1 LIDRESW
8 PRWDGISWFRRAPR
22 QTSRRRTIA
31 VSGAVATAWLRVSDA
46 PYRYLLLLMLA
57 VQCNFIWL
65 GIHGIY
71 TVSGFSKFVA
81 GSFMSGSAQTGE
93 NSLGGKML

>member
-1 LIDRESW
+1 
-8 PRWDGISWFRRAPR
+8 
-22 QTSRRRTIA
+22 
-31 VSGAVATAWLRVSDA
+31 
-46 PYRYLLLLMLA
+46 M
-57 VQCNFIWL
+57 QCNFIWS

-93 NSLGGKML
+93 NSPGGKML